1 VKASYHWIRAL
12 VPKLEATPAELA
24 ARFSAAGLEVEAVHE
39 YGEACDA
46 CVVAVVQSTRP
57 HPTKSGLSLVT
68 VDRGGGASLE
78 VVCGASNV
86 PPPGGLVVLA
96 PLGARLPAKGVTIER
111 RSIAGVESAGMLC
124 SESELGIGDGSD
136 GILVLP
142 QRTGERGVP
151 LSRALPSARDTIFEI
166 GLTPNRP
173 DCLGHIGLAREA
185 AALHGLA
192 WTAPEPDA
200 PGRAIQGSIDSYAKV
215 HVEDAERCPHYAAA
229 VVVDVTIAPSPAW
242 VRYRLASLGIR
253 PISNVVDV
261 TNLVLLEYGHPM
273 HAFDL
278 DRVRGGVV
286 VVRRAKEGEK
296 LVTLDGVTRVLVTD
310 DLVVCDGEG
319 PVALAGVMGG
329 ASSEISP
336 ATKRVML
343 ECAYFD
349 PRGVRRSARRHGL
362 HTESSHRFE
371 RGVDRGDIPEALTH
385 AAALLTHL
393 AGGAAVPGV
402 IHAVGAPLEPKV
414 LELRA
419 ERLERVLGVTVPFH
433 EATAILE
440 RLGCTLRSIKQSG
453 SLGGPPQ
460 APGGSA
466 SSLAE
471 LAVPTHRPD
480 IAREIDLVEEVARV
494 RGMDAIPTELPAVRP
509 SRDEGPRER
518 ILAMASRAGVE
529 MGLSEAV
536 TYAFVSRASLAKLSA
551 PEPAVILKN
560 PLNEG
565 QEVMRTSLLPGLLGA
580 LANARRRGERDVR
593 LFTVGAVFL
602 ANAADP
608 QGLPEE
614 RLAFAALVAGERAA
628 YLSKPEPVDVWDGK
642 GLALGLVRRLAGI
655 GGAVRAFMPSDRPA
669 HLHPRGAGR
678 VLVALGGEELGLFGL
693 LHPDVIAGLD
703 LGTGP
708 IVVVEMDL
716 ARLAPLATD
725 KRRAVSVPRFPAATR
740 DVALVVREDVAAGD
754 VLEAV
759 RSAAGELAEHVALFD
774 RFLGGSIARDH
785 QSLAFH
791 VVYRAKER
799 TLTDAEVDAQ
809 HAKVVAEVNRRFGA
823 TLRG

>member
-1 VKASYHWIRAL
+1 VKASTHWIRAL
-12 VPKLEATPAELA
+12 VPKLQVSAAELA
-24 ARFSAAGLEVEAVHE
+24 ARFTAAGLEVEAIHE
-39 YGEACDA
+39 YGEASDA
-46 CVVAVVQSTRP
+46 CVVAVVKSTRP

-68 VDRGGGASLE
+68 VDRGDREGASLE

-86 PPPGGLVVLA
+86 PGPGGLVVLA

-111 RSIAGVESAGMLC
+111 RSIAGVASEGMLC
-124 SESELGIGDGSD
+124 SEAELGIGEGSD

-142 QRTGERGVP
+142 RGTGEPGMP
-151 LSRALPSARDTIFEI
+151 LSRALPATRDTIFEI

-185 AALHGLA
+185 AALYGVA

-278 DRVRGGVV
+278 DRVRGGVI

-296 LVTLDGVTRVLVTD
+296 LVTLDGVTRVLVPD

-329 ASSEISP
+329 ASSEISQ

-349 PRGVRRSARRHGL
+349 PRGVRRSSRRHGL

-393 AGGAAVPGV
+393 AGGAAVPGA

-414 LELRA
+414 LELRG
-419 ERLERVLGVTVPFH
+419 ERLDAVLGAPVPFQ

-440 RLGCTLRSIKQSG
+440 RLGCTLRSIKQSAG
-453 SLGGPPQ
+453 
-460 APGGSA
+460 
-466 SSLAE
+466 SLAE

-518 ILAMASRAGVE
+518 ILAKASRAGVE
-529 MGLSEAV
+529 MGLSEAI

-551 PEPAVILKN
+551 PEPAVTLKN
-560 PLNEG
+560 PLTEG

-580 LANARRRGERDVR
+580 LANAKRRGERDVS
-593 LFTVGAVFL
+593 LFTVGALFL
-602 ANAADP
+602 GGEP
-608 QGLPEE
+608 QTPGLPEE
-614 RLAFAALVAGERAA
+614 RLAFAAVVAGDRPA

-642 GLALGLVRRLAGI
+642 GIALGLVRRVT
-655 GGAVRAFMPSDRPA
+655 GGAGTVRAFAPSERPA
-669 HLHPRGAGR
+669 HLHPRGAGQ
-678 VLVALGGEELGLFGL
+678 VLLATGAAGAAGGEELGRFGL
-693 LHPDVIAGLD
+693 LHPDVLQAFD
-703 LGTGP
+703 LGAGP

-725 KRRAVSVPRFPAATR
+725 TRRAVSVPRFPAATR

-754 VLEAV
+754 VLLAV
-759 RSAAGELAEHVALFD
+759 RSAAGDLAEQVALFD
-774 RFLGGSIARDH
+774 RFLGGAIAKDH

-791 VVYRAKER
+791 VVYRAKDR

-809 HAKVVAEVNRRFGA
+809 HAKVVAEVNRQFGA